1 MARKMIDATK
11 LIERL
16 EVVGELTQT
25 IRAFIGEQRGEKLW
39 RVYVVMGDGRALSQ
53 VPGRYRT
60 DELIVC
66 APNAAEAKKEYSKL
80 VPTFDFHGHEEM
92 TESLMGCGNTY
103 GPKLV
108 AKHID
113 KLTNH
118 VLASTR
124 CWDEER
130 AKAWY

>member
-1 MARKMIDATK
+1 MARKRKMIDATK

-16 EVVGELTQT
+16 EEVGELTQT
-25 IRAFIGEQRGEKLW
+25 IRALIGEQRGEKLW
-39 RVYVVMGDGRALSQ
+39 LVDVADNNRVHY
-53 VPGRYRT
+53 T
-60 DELIVC
+60 KELIVC
-66 APNAAEAKKEYSKL
+66 APNAAEAKREYSKL
-80 VPTFDFHGHEEM
+80 IPTFDFHGHEKMVEN
-92 TESLMGCGNTY
+92 LMRCGNTH

-118 VLASTR
+118 VLVSTR
-124 CWDEER
+124 YWDEKR